1 VLFVSGLLHAERQRR
16 GTCTGTRALTCFK
29 QAIVV
34 IRWFLDG
41 TRIDQLARDNAI
53 GRSTAYDYLHE
64 GIDVLSAQAP
74 NLEAALLAAKMAG
87 YDHVNHRRDLD
98 RDRPVPHPG
107 PHPRVDLLWS
117 GKPDNHGGN
126 IQVITR
132 PGRLAAVE
140 IAGTPGPRTRHD
152 RAAGTH
158 PDAAPAGG
166 VDRRP
171 TPRPR

>member
-1 VLFVSGLLHAERQRR
+1 MLFVSGLLHAERQRR

-29 QAIVV
+29 QAI
-34 IRWFLDG
+34 
-41 TRIDQLARDNAI
+41 
-53 GRSTAYDYLHE
+53 
-64 GIDVLSAQAP
+64 
-74 NLEAALLAAKMAG
+74 LEAALLAAKMAG